1 MNMKFIA
8 GISLMS
14 IAAASFWACG
24 EGEIYES
31 NDEDYMFGLRE
42 PDEWVSLKD
51 QALESCA
58 KDETC
63 SAMYADY
70 LANPNADPVEETP
83 ASSAN
88 QGGQT
93 GTQTSSSSIGGGS
106 DIVISDYSSSSSITF
121 ADPDPVTPS
130 SSSEAI
136 IVEGLGYCKPMT
148 TPIDKNTAVAW
159 QFVPNPELP
168 KDMTMKFA
176 TGQYVWDFGGLPD
189 DGSAT
194 SRTSGKVTY
203 TTSGKVTTTKVT
215 VTLSDGQTETKTC
228 EPLQVNGDPITGCK
242 CEPDAKGSVNFQK
255 TPSVTWSVTGCTSLS
270 EVNSW
275 TWNGT
280 PGTDSFS
287 NTFTAATASYAPT
300 LKVGNSDNTEIDVQC
315 TPVKVTE
322 GEEFSIKS
330 AQDKVVF
337 KESGSFAISANLP
350 DGWHNSDTECNV
362 FCNAGSSNFTVEI
375 DGITLSGK
383 TTGMTYVSKG
393 GLLVAHTVGGYTM
406 PVTVEIAAGDSV
418 ACGVNW

>member
-70 LANPNADPVEETP
+70 LANPDADPVEETP

-130 SSSEAI
+130 SSSETI
-136 IVEGLGYCKPMT
+136 VVEGLGSCKPMT

-159 QFVPNPELP
+159 QFVPNPALP
-168 KDMTMKFA
+168 KEMTMKFA

-189 DGSAT
+189 DGTAT

-242 CEPDAKGSVNFQK
+242 CTTEATSVDYTTTPD
-255 TPSVTWSVTGCTSLS
+255 VTWTVSGCTSLS

-280 PGTDSFS
+280 PGTASFT
-287 NTFTAATASYAPT
+287 NTFTEATASYAPT
-300 LKVGNSDNTEIDVQC
+300 LKVGNSDNTEIEVVCPAVKTTKGAEYTIEDQNTEIALPAGESNVVLDLPATWHGGTDGTC
-315 TPVKVTE
+315 T
-322 GEEFSIKS
+322 
-330 AQDKVVF
+330 
-337 KESGSFAISANLP
+337 LR
-350 DGWHNSDTECNV
+350 C
-362 FCNAGSSNFTVEI
+362 GSSTQAVTI
-375 DGITLSGK
+375 
-383 TTGMTYVSKG
+383 
-393 GLLVAHTVGGYTM
+393 TVGSETSAASYSATLAIPVAKTINKSSIVIGLSAPANCQIGY
-406 PVTVEIAAGDSV
+406 
-418 ACGVNW
+418 

>member
-130 SSSEAI
+130 SSSETI
-136 IVEGLGYCKPMT
+136 VVEGLGYCKPMT

-168 KDMTMKFA
+168 KEMTMKFA

-242 CEPDAKGSVNFQK
+242 CTTEAASVDYTATPD
-255 TPSVTWSVTGCTSLS
+255 VTWSVTGCTSAS
-270 EVNSW
+270 APFTYN
-275 TWNGT
+275 WNGT
-280 PGTDSFS
+280 DGAETFTNS
-287 NTFTAATASYAPT
+287 FTAATASYAPT
-300 LKVGNSDNTEIDVQC
+300 LKVGNADNTVIDVPC
-315 TPVKVTE
+315 SAVKVTE
-322 GEEFSIKS
+322 GAEFEIKVS
-330 AQDKVVF
+330 QDKVELPGPGTYAVVTKGGTGLTACRVSCNANGALTVKVNGKTF
-337 KESGSFAISANLP
+337 TGSYYVNFEGIDTSWCNMTLDFDISA
-350 DGWHNSDTECNV
+350 
-362 FCNAGSSNFTVEI
+362 
-375 DGITLSGK
+375 
-383 TTGMTYVSKG
+383 
-393 GLLVAHTVGGYTM
+393 
-406 PVTVEIAAGDSV
+406 AATCEASW
-418 ACGVNW
+418 N

>member
-130 SSSEAI
+130 SSSETI
-136 IVEGLGYCKPMT
+136 VVEGLGYCKPMT

-168 KDMTMKFA
+168 KEMTMKFA

-242 CEPDAKGSVNFQK
+242 CSPVGVTGAVNFLE
-255 TPSVTWSVTGCTSLS
+255 TPDVAWAVSGCTSAS
-270 EVNSW
+270 AITTY
-275 TWNGT
+275 TWDGAAGAETFTKN
-280 PGTDSFS
+280 
-287 NTFTAATASYAPT
+287 FTAATASYAPT
-300 LKVGNSDNTEIDVQC
+300 LKVGNADNTEIDVAC
-315 TPVKVTE
+315 DAVKVTE
-322 GEEFSIKS
+322 GPEYTLKDNKTTIFPITVGSYLMIYGCETSQYHQTPVLVRAPSEAVQVKVNGTLHSISQYGQEAVFSSQTANESITVE
-330 AQDKVVF
+330 VV
-337 KESGSFAISANLP
+337 SGS
-350 DGWHNSDTECNV
+350 G
-362 FCNAGSSNFTVEI
+362 EI
-375 DGITLSGK
+375 L
-383 TTGMTYVSKG
+383 
-393 GLLVAHTVGGYTM
+393 
-406 PVTVEIAAGDSV
+406 
-418 ACGVNW
+418 CQ

>member
-130 SSSEAI
+130 SSSVE
-136 IVEGLGYCKPMT
+136 IVTGLGSCKPMVDPN
-148 TPIDKNTAVAW
+148 PINKGETVQW
-159 QFVPNPELP
+159 QFEPNP
-168 KDMTMKFA
+168 DMYKPGAKYTQMDFITKASYEWSFSGEGVNPT
-176 TGQYVWDFGGLPD
+176 TGTGAK
-189 DGSAT
+189 SAAIT
-194 SRTSGKVTY
+194 YSNSGKFSASVVVTMP
-203 TTSGKVTTTKVT
+203 GAAP
-215 VTLSDGQTETKTC
+215 ETIACSKQ
-228 EPLQVNGDPITGCK
+228 LQVNGAAITGCK
-242 CEPDAKGSVNFQK
+242 CTTTATGAVNFLE
-255 TPSVTWSVTGCTSLS
+255 TPSVSWSVSGCTSMGAT
-270 EVNSW
+270 VNSY
-275 TWNGT
+275 TWDGGAASAE
-280 PGTDSFS
+280 PSFAKEFS
-287 NTFTAATASYAPT
+287 AATASYAPT
-300 LKVGNSDNTEIDVQC
+300 LKVGNDDNTEIVVEC
-315 TPVKVTE
+315 PAVKVTE
-322 GEEFSIKS
+322 GPEYTLKDNKTTIFPITVGSYLMIYGCETSQYHQTPVLVRAPSEAVQVKVNGTLHSISQYGQEAVFSSQTANESITVE
-330 AQDKVVF
+330 VV
-337 KESGSFAISANLP
+337 SGS
-350 DGWHNSDTECNV
+350 G
-362 FCNAGSSNFTVEI
+362 EI
-375 DGITLSGK
+375 L
-383 TTGMTYVSKG
+383 
-393 GLLVAHTVGGYTM
+393 
-406 PVTVEIAAGDSV
+406 
-418 ACGVNW
+418 CQ

>member
-130 SSSEAI
+130 SSS
-136 IVEGLGYCKPMT
+136 VSVPVTGLGSCAPLTNPVSKG
-148 TPIDKNTAVAW
+148 TAVAW
-159 QFVPNPELP
+159 KFTPNSASSYKPMDFVS
-168 KDMTMKFA
+168 A
-176 TGQYVWDFGGLPD
+176 TYEWDFGGLSD
-189 DGSAT
+189 DGTGST
-194 SRTSGKVTY
+194 STSGKVTY
-203 TTSGKVTTTKVT
+203 LTAGDHNASVKVTMK
-215 VTLSDGQTETKTC
+215 DGSSEVKQC
-228 EPLQVNGDPITGCK
+228 ESLRVNGDPILGCSCK
-242 CEPDAKGSVNFQK
+242 SDQK
-255 TPSVTWSVTGCTSLS
+255 TPKVDV
-270 EVNSW
+270 
-275 TWNGT
+275 
-280 PGTDSFS
+280 
-287 NTFTAATASYAPT
+287 AA
-300 LKVGNSDNTEIDVQC
+300 G
-315 TPVKVTE
+315 
-322 GEEFSIKS
+322 
-330 AQDKVVF
+330 
-337 KESGSFAISANLP
+337 
-350 DGWHNSDTECNV
+350 
-362 FCNAGSSNFTVEI
+362 
-375 DGITLSGK
+375 
-383 TTGMTYVSKG
+383 
-393 GLLVAHTVGGYTM
+393 
-406 PVTVEIAAGDSV
+406 PVTVNWTVTCQTAVTGWAWTGATGTTGTASVVVNDKDVVKPSVTVSTDESQLLVECDQVEGYDAATFGKDLDLPYQSNNVPLDAGTYRLTMTHEGWTGTAMGTLTYETLQISV
-418 ACGVNW
+418 SGSCTVELNGVAKTISNNEAIKNSDELVLLTTPANCVTGVSAY